1 MTCFAVNS
9 WNKNITQMRQKQKT
23 TLCFISDIHIH
34 AIYESGKKQRLFS
47 SSPWTIL
54 GYIQYK
60 GHCTKRNAQVLC
72 CKLQTWSFFPL
83 LSYSS
88 TLRFCLWQMEVH
100 TRVGSRYNHSLDKGC
115 FGHIKR
121 ILVGHSRGHEI
132 TFFFNKNRH
141 GLSSLEIPSR
151 YI

>member
-1 MTCFAVNS
+1 MNLLCKYVIVKRKEMLFTCFVVNS

-23 TLCFISDIHIH
+23 TLRFISDIHIH
-34 AIYESGKKQRLFS
+34 AINESGRKKKNRLFS
-47 SSPWTIL
+47 SSPWTVL

-72 CKLQTWSFFPL
+72 CKLQTWSFFPPL

-88 TLRFCLWQMEVH
+88 ALRFCLWQMEVH

-115 FGHIKR
+115 SD
-121 ILVGHSRGHEI
+121 ILKEY
-132 TFFFNKNRH
+132 
-141 GLSSLEIPSR
+141 SLDIQEDT
-151 YI
+151 